1 VSERALREPDDV
13 VTKSCLRAL
22 ARVRPGIEERV
33 LETRLSRAR
42 VPFFEVG
49 SYRRLARFASVQR
62 DRRSLGR
69 RLYWA
74 GDQYSGAGFEAAILS
89 GDRAANDVAADLG

>member
-1 VSERALREPDDV
+1 
-13 VTKSCLRAL
+13 
-22 ARVRPGIEERV
+22 
-33 LETRLSRAR
+33 
-42 VPFFEVG
+42 
-49 SYRRLARFASVQR
+49 VQR

-89 GDRAANDVAADLG
+89 GDRAANDLAADLG